1 MTEDIKNNLDEFDF
15 DQVEQNDLLYSTNA
29 SDVDIEE
36 LCNSKDFMVRA
47 NAVAD
52 IKNAEILEKMCL
64 DDKIQVRLAAAGNS
78 NTPLKSLV
86 NLLTDISPYVVHSA
100 KETIKETTGK
110 DVKTSITIGID
121 RIKIINKDF

>member
-1 MTEDIKNNLDEFDF
+1 MTENIKNSLNEFDL
-15 DQVEQNDLLYSTNA
+15 EQSESSDLLYFIKP

-36 LCNSKDFMVRA
+36 LCNSEDFMVRA
-47 NAVAD
+47 NATAE

-64 DDKIQVRLAAAGNS
+64 DDKIQVRLAAAGNC

-100 KETIKETTGK
+100 KETIKEKTGK
-110 DVKTSITIGID
+110 EVKTSITIGID